1 MLYMRYPLL
10 CILTSMLLGCAS
22 QSAKT
27 IGSLDMESVEYA
39 SAACQNARN
48 NAWVHEETQ
57 NAKLWA
63 GPSAMLLLGPAALVP
78 VFFTNV
84 GVNTADHLKANDIAA
99 NCGGKVKP
107 QHEVNSTI
115 ALDATLSL
123 AVGTEVPVASAS
135 K

>member
-123 AVGTEVPVASAS
+123 AVGTVVPVATAS

>member
-27 IGSLDMESVEYA
+27 IGSLDMESAEYA

-48 NAWVHEETQ
+48 NSWVHEETQ

-123 AVGTEVPVASAS
+123 AVGTVVPVASAS

>member
-10 CILTSMLLGCAS
+10 CILTPMLLGCAS

-27 IGSLDMESVEYA
+27 IGSLDMESAEYA

-57 NAKLWA
+57 NAKLWT

-123 AVGTEVPVASAS
+123 AVGTVVPVATAS